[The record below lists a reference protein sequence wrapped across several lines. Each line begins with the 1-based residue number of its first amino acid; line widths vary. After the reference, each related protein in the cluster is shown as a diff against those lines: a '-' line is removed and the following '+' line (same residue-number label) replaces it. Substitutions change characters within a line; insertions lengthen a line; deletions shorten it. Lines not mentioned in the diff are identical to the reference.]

1 MPGAAV
7 LCARAAARTGAGYVY
22 LCVPSAFYQCV
33 EHPDFIPRTRHPF
46 PTDLAQANATVF
58 GPGVGVTATSLKFLK
73 RLYALNV
80 PVVLDAD
87 GLSMLAKTPRTLPS
101 NWILTP
107 HEAEMG
113 RLIGEP
119 SAWVAKNR
127 VQAVRRAQ
135 KRYSCVVLLK
145 GHGTLVCSARHLW
158 RVDAGNPALAKAG
171 TGDVL
176 SGILGALIAQGLSSE
191 EAACLGAYLHGS
203 LADRWVQSHRDEL
216 SLLASDL
223 VDQLPEGLA
232 ALRR

>member
-1 MPGAAV
+1 
-7 LCARAAARTGAGYVY
+7 
-22 LCVPSAFYQCV
+22 V